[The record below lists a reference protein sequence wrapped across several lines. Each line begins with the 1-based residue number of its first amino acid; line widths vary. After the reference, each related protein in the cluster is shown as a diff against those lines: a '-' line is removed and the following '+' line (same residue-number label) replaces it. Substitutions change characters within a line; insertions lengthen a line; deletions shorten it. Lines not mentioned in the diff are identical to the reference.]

1 MSDIRFL
8 AFKHRNNQ
16 KWFTKFN
23 AFFNALGPKREIVC
37 VCFLDQRCAEEAEE
51 EGRGNERRGFK
62 GGRTQGEG
70 CSTYVCTYTLVV
82 HTTILGFE
90 KAQAL

>member
-1 MSDIRFL
+1 MLDIMSQ
-8 AFKHRNNQ
+8 AKKQ
-16 KWFTKFN
+16 PKMVQKFN
-23 AFFNALGPKREIVC
+23 AFFSALGPKREIVC
-37 VCFLDQRCAEEAEE
+37 VCFLDQRRAEEAE

>member
-1 MSDIRFL
+1 MAPATKQPKMVPKIKSIFQRTGSE
-8 AFKHRNNQ
+8 KRNS
-16 KWFTKFN
+16 
-23 AFFNALGPKREIVC
+23 VC
-37 VCFLDQRCAEEAEE
+37 VCFLDQRAEEEAE

-62 GGRTQGEG
+62 GGRTRGEG

>member
-1 MSDIRFL
+1 MVLKIQRF
-8 AFKHRNNQ
+8 FQRTGSEKRNS
-16 KWFTKFN
+16 
-23 AFFNALGPKREIVC
+23 VC
-37 VCFLDQRCAEEAEE
+37 VCFLDQRVEEAEE

-62 GGRTQGEG
+62 GGRTRGEG